1 MTTLPLV
8 ALLLSLPQQDLSQ
21 HFGFDPLEVV
31 KVGPNAGPVL
41 AVDVNGDGLGDLVVA
56 NNHDSRIE
64 IFSDTFDW
72 SVVEAALLACRLH
85 TSTSVASSQA

>member
-64 IFSDTFDW
+64 VHLQKKGATAADT
-72 SVVEAALLACRLH
+72 VPPPA
-85 TSTSVASSQA
+85 